1 MSTVSLLNVSR
12 CYGARR
18 ALDGVSLTAP
28 EGKVLALLGPSGSG
42 KSTAL
47 RLIAGLEPL
56 DAGEIRLGE
65 EIVSSPAKTTAPE
78 RRRIGMVFQDYAL
91 FPHLSAAANVAFG
104 LASLSRAAADGEA
117 LRWLDRVGLGNRGS
131 AYPHELSG
139 GEQQRVAL
147 ARALA
152 PKPRAVLLDEPFS
165 GLDPSLRAELRT
177 TTLAT
182 LAEAA
187 TTAVFVTHDAEEA
200 LLVADRIAILKEGHV
215 LQEASPRTIYD
226 HPACVEVAAALGPV
240 NVYAGRVEN
249 GAVATPFG
257 AAPASNLAAGA
268 KALAVVRAEAIALA
282 PGAQARVCDV
292 RLHGAQD
299 LVIVEAG
306 GVRWRA
312 LVPAR
317 AVQSE
322 NVDVTLH
329 RAGVFVFPDREP
341 SPPERGERVG

>member
-1 MSTVSLLNVSR
+1 MSTVSLVDVRR
-12 CYGARR
+12 CYGSRR

-65 EIVSSPAKTTAPE
+65 EIVSSPATTIAPE

-91 FPHLSAAANVAFG
+91 FPHLNAGANVAFG
-104 LASLSRAAADGEA
+104 LAGLSRAAAQSEA
-117 LRWLDRVGLGNRGS
+117 LAWLDRVGLGNRGS

-177 TTLAT
+177 TTLAA

-187 TTAVFVTHDAEEA
+187 TTAVFVTHDSEEA
-200 LLVADRIAILKEGHV
+200 LMVADRIAILKEGRV

-226 HPACVEVAAALGPV
+226 HPACAEVAAALGPV

-249 GAVATPFG
+249 GALATPFG
-257 AAPASNLAAGA
+257 AAPAPHLAAGA
-268 KALAVVRAEAIALA
+268 QAQAVVRAEAIALA
-282 PGAQARVCDV
+282 PGAQARVCDI

-317 AVQSE
+317 SVQSE
-322 NVDVTLH
+322 SVDITLQP
-329 RAGVFVFPDREP
+329 AGVFVFPA
-341 SPPERGERVG
+341 